1 MWVMLSDSFLS
12 IVKKD
17 CKPGELLVRARR
29 KGDIERVF
37 GRRVKVTE
45 YDKSD
50 YRFRAVV
57 PRGAVV
63 AAMTCEITNINYPN
77 FKNSVKDDDLHT
89 AYMRVWAAMADTQD
103 PPPYAGLRSVAPGA

>member
-1 MWVMLSDSFLS
+1 MWVCLNDAFLS

-37 GRRVKVTE
+37 GKRVRVTE

-57 PRGAVV
+57 PKGDVV
-63 AAMTCEITNINYPN
+63 AAMTREVGKINYGN
-77 FKNSVKDDDLHT
+77 FKKSVRDKQLHD
-89 AYMRVWAAMADTQD
+89 AYMRVWGAMADVQD
-103 PPPYAGLRSVAPGA
+103 PPPYAGLRSAAPGA